1 MLQLER
7 FVAKFQLFVVVDDD
21 DALDK
26 QTDND
31 VTTNDGLIQTSL
43 QNYLIQKLG
52 TFFDEKNVF
61 VVKRSSKCSVF

>member
-7 FVAKFQLFVVVDDD
+7 FVAKFQLFVVVD